1 MIGGALKRFQLF
13 QCRSQAPAGTR
24 TYPKPPRSSLC
35 RRDKYSTA
43 QPRCIAGG
51 IHPHPE
57 SPASLRTGA
66 LPGLECGAEEPIWG
80 FCREAAVPV
89 TLQSWLP
96 MLQLCKVTSSLLI
109 SNAKAACN
117 EDLLTREGV
126 TFCVN
131 VTRQQPFPSL
141 QQVRGIRVPVF
152 DDPAEDLYR
161 YFEQCSDAIEE
172 AVKSGGKCLVYCKN
186 GRSRSAAICTAYLMR
201 HQKLPLKDAFETVKA
216 ARPVAEPNSG
226 FWSQLQRYEEDLQIQ
241 SSPTS

>member
-1 MIGGALKRFQLF
+1 G
-13 QCRSQAPAGTR
+13 
-24 TYPKPPRSSLC
+24 LC
-35 RRDKYSTA
+35 R
-43 QPRCIAGG
+43 G
-51 IHPHPE
+51 
-57 SPASLRTGA
+57 
-66 LPGLECGAEEPIWG
+66 
-80 FCREAAVPV
+80 AAVPA
-89 TLQSWLP
+89 TLRPWLP

-109 SNAKAACN
+109 GNAKAACN
-117 EDLLTREGV
+117 EELLTREGV

-161 YFEQCSDAIEE
+161 YFEQCNDAIEE

-201 HQKLPLKDAFETVKA
+201 YRKLPLKDAFETVKT

-226 FWSQLQRYEEDLQIQ
+226 FWSQLQRYEEDLQ
-241 SSPTS
+241 